1 MEEYLALSRYTGE
14 GLGHASSDE
23 TDFDDSP
30 WEALSSLRNGCGGRG
45 RRWSESEERRERE
58 LGLVCKIKKII

>member
-30 WEALSSLRNGCGGRG
+30 WEALSSLRNGWGGVEVEGGVSQRRGGR
-45 RRWSESEERRERE
+45 EN
-58 LGLVCKIKKII
+58 